1 MYSLYNTT
9 RLLASS
15 GPPSSLLSTP
25 LTNYHPRR
33 HLQRLLEH
41 RQGACPVASCSLAV
55 WLSSDSS
62 KELGVRGGPRG
73 IFHLC
78 FEACLFPMGR
88 NNAFPPTPPV
98 IPPPPTR
105 TVPRTCWHLSHFDS
119 RYNSLY
125 VFTLPPLSV
134 PLRQGLT
141 YLVMPGRA
149 PYTQ

>member
-1 MYSLYNTT
+1 MYSLYNNTW
-9 RLLASS
+9 LLASS

-88 NNAFPPTPPV
+88 NNVSLQPPQA
-98 IPPPPTR
+98 
-105 TVPRTCWHLSHFDS
+105 SH
-119 RYNSLY
+119 
-125 VFTLPPLSV
+125 PH
-134 PLRQGLT
+134 Q
-141 YLVMPGRA
+141 
-149 PYTQ
+149 YTQCPAPVGTYHILTHVIILFMSSRFHHYQFL